1 MAVSRTQ
8 TLKTPFTVNL
18 SGGVTVPIGASIA
31 KNSLLG
37 DSAANYLRKTEEGL
51 DGKMLLDQTIETAR
65 RATFKR
71 LSQFSA

>member
-37 DSAANYLRKTEEGL
+37 DSAANYLRKTKGL